1 MFAYIKGMLDYK
13 GTDSIVV
20 EANGVGYRIY
30 TPFST
35 LEKIGQV
42 GETVKVFT
50 HLHVREDAMTIYGF
64 LTQEELEMFEL
75 LISVSGVGPKAAL
88 SLISTVSPSRFGLAV
103 ITGDANTIVKAQGI
117 GKKIAQRII
126 LELKDKIKKEQLES
140 FDSDTD
146 TSSIPAE
153 GDSARSEAVSALMV
167 LGYNHAEARKAVS
180 SVYSEEM
187 DVELIIKKALQVISK

>member
-1 MFAYIKGMLDYK
+1 VFAYIKGMLDYK

-42 GETVKVFT
+42 RETVKVFT

>member
-1 MFAYIKGMLDYK
+1 VFAYIKGMLDYK

-64 LTQEELEMFEL
+64 LTQEELGMFEL

>member
-1 MFAYIKGMLDYK
+1 MLDYK

-64 LTQEELEMFEL
+64 LTQEELGMFEL

-153 GDSARSEAVSALMV
+153 GDSARSEAVSALMF

>member
-42 GETVKVFT
+42 RETVKVFT